1 MAPLSKGGKKLNLT
15 AYACI
20 RTVHATIDQCGLY
33 NSYPSLYRSV
43 LCTKY
48 LPQSMQHVSCTISD
62 REAFAPAKTT
72 SSEKRAFQ
80 RVWTSH
86 VGISVLANQPDAWSI
101 AYAY

>member
-20 RTVHATIDQCGLY
+20 RTVHATIDQCGRY

-48 LPQSMQHVSCTISD
+48 LPQSMHHVSCMISD
-62 REAFAPAKTT
+62 REAFASAKTT

-86 VGISVLANQPDAWSI
+86 VGISVPTNRPDA
-101 AYAY
+101 